1 MTFTDLPMH
10 FIDFPKSQAVHVD
23 VYFVWPSCHLRAQM
37 YPHQQLGA
45 RDTHGGTGLR
55 EKEVWE
61 GGMWMPLSEM
71 IPASHVSARSSASS
85 GAAARRAQVD
95 QVTQFADDSPARRL
109 CHCSLAGFV
118 YEVAMVSDVI
128 LVVGLRTR
136 TSLLQQTW
144 PLSLPSAPGDDRGDQ
159 PSHLKWHHFLAE
171 GRKLKPAL
179 EMANVT
185 TETC

>member
-1 MTFTDLPMH
+1 ML
-10 FIDFPKSQAVHVD
+10 
-23 VYFVWPSCHLRAQM
+23 
-37 YPHQQLGA
+37 
-45 RDTHGGTGLR
+45 
-55 EKEVWE
+55 
-61 GGMWMPLSEM
+61 LSEI
-71 IPASHVSARSSASS
+71 IPASHVNAHSSASL
-85 GAAARRAQVD
+85 GAATLSAQVD
-95 QVTQFADDSPARRL
+95 QVTQFADDSPFPQL
-109 CHCSLAGFV
+109 CHCSLTGFI

-128 LVVGLRTR
+128 LGVGLRTR

-144 PLSLPSAPGDDRGDQ
+144 PLSLPSAPGDHRGDQ